1 MRVLPLLVLALLP
14 ACAFGPVRRVTVAPL
29 AEYAEAKTVQQEVD
43 QRLPPERATVEA
55 SLLNGVV
62 GGIQKGG
69 GALGAQ
75 TPGGFRLRLTLLDVT
90 EGAQIGH
97 RNTVEAAVN
106 LLGVSSETAART
118 GRLAFEAR
126 LFAPTEDVELA
137 YGRYEGAGQP
147 SLLAS
152 RAGVELG
159 EAIGTKMVL
168 RRLERFEHRI
178 LDDRFFLTPTASTM
192 EPGSFAITNDEVLM
206 FRVSAGLHRRV
217 QLNFLLGGF
226 GVPFGGAIAIPAIH
240 VIGVG
245 GGGGIGLVGVVD
257 VGLKF
262 LVLDE
267 GRYWPGISASYDMM
281 NVFGAVFGAGALVI
295 GGKGGG
301 AIAAAAGVASVNV
314 QFNVFNLTVAKHFGP
329 VQVTAGAYVFDN
341 HNWLPQSANITIGVG
356 LLGEGGAGGTGGT
369 MSTPIPRVPTMVQ
382 PYAGFEWVLGPHS
395 ALMAELLPRIP
406 IEETMLTT
414 GARWQLGWDE
424 PAGPIARDRIRFRID
439 VAGIWVY
446 LPKRGNTDALV
457 LPLPWLGVGVLFK

>member
-1 MRVLPLLVLALLP
+1 MRLLVLLAILP

-29 AEYAEAKTVQQEVD
+29 ADYAEAKTVKQEAD
-43 QRLPPERATVEA
+43 PRLSPERAAVEA

-62 GGIQKGG
+62 GGMQKGG
-69 GALGAQ
+69 GALGAP
-75 TPGGFRLRLTLLDVT
+75 TAGGLRLRLTLLEVT
-90 EGAQIGH
+90 DGAQIGN
-97 RNTVEAAVN
+97 RDTVEAAVN
-106 LLGVSSETAART
+106 LLGVSSETASRT

-126 LFAPTEDVELA
+126 LLAPTEDVELA

-159 EAIGTKMVL
+159 EAIGLKMVQ

-192 EPGSFAITNDEVLM
+192 EPGSFAITNDEALM

-240 VIGVG
+240 VIGVA

-295 GGKGGG
+295 GGAGGG
-301 AIAAAAGVASVNV
+301 AIAAAAGIATANV
-314 QFNVFNLTVAKHFGP
+314 QFNVFNLTAAKHFGP

-341 HNWLPQSANITIGVG
+341 HHWLPQSANITVGVG
-356 LLGEGGAGGTGGT
+356 LLGAGGTVDGT
-369 MSTPIPRVPTMVQ
+369 STPIPRVPTMVQ

-395 ALMAELLPRIP
+395 ALIAELLPRLP
-406 IEETMLTT
+406 VEETMLTT
-414 GARWQLGWDE
+414 GARWQLGWEE
-424 PAGPIARDRIRFRID
+424 PVGPVARDRIRFRID

-446 LPKRGNTDALV
+446 LPKRGTYDALV
-457 LPLPWLGVGVLFK
+457 VPLPWLGVGVLFK

>member
-1 MRVLPLLVLALLP
+1 MRLLLLLALLP

-29 AEYAEAKTVQQEVD
+29 ADYAETKTVQQEVD
-43 QRLPPERATVEA
+43 RRLPPEAAAVEA

-62 GGIQKGG
+62 GGLQKGG
-69 GALGAQ
+69 GALGSQAA
-75 TPGGFRLRLTLLDVT
+75 GGFRLRLTLLDVT

-97 RNTVEAAVN
+97 RDTVEAAVN
-106 LLGVSSETAART
+106 LLGVSSETATRT

-126 LFAPTEDVELA
+126 LLAPTEDVELA

-152 RAGVELG
+152 RAGVDLG
-159 EAIGTKMVL
+159 EAIGTKMAL

-192 EPGSFAITNDEVLM
+192 EPGSFAITNDEALM

-240 VIGVG
+240 VIGVA

-295 GGKGGG
+295 GGAGGG
-301 AIAAAAGVASVNV
+301 AIAAAAGIATANV

-329 VQVTAGAYVFDN
+329 VQVTAGTYVFDN
-341 HNWLPQSANITIGVG
+341 HNWLPQSANITVG
-356 LLGEGGAGGTGGT
+356 AGLVGAGGTVDT
-369 MSTPIPRVPTMVQ
+369 SSTPIPRVPTMVQ
-382 PYAGFEWVLGPHS
+382 PYAGFQWVLGPHS
-395 ALMAELLPRIP
+395 ELIAELLPRIP

-414 GARWQLGWDE
+414 GARWQLGWEE
-424 PAGPIARDRIRFRID
+424 PVGPIARDRIRFRID
-439 VAGIWVY
+439 VAGVWVY
-446 LPKRGNTDALV
+446 LPKRGKYDAMV